1 MWHLLN
7 PLSEESRMSKSIYSY
22 VRDQWKVPSNNL
34 KALQKERL
42 VSYRREDAST
52 KIQRP
57 TRLDRA
63 RSLGYKAKQGYVLVR
78 TRIRRG
84 GMRKHAITS
93 GRRAKR
99 AGISKITV
107 GKNLQM
113 IAEERTSKKYP
124 NLEILNSYWVAEDGR
139 YKWYEVILVDPNHP
153 VILSDSKINW
163 ICNRAHKGR
172 VHRGLTSAG
181 KKSRGLMNKGKGAEK
196 LRPSKR
202 KHLVKHKQSRTPHP
216 PKKT

>member
-1 MWHLLN
+1 
-7 PLSEESRMSKSIYSY
+7 MSKSVYNY
-22 VRDQWKVPSNNL
+22 VGDQWRTPSKEH
-34 KALQKERL
+34 KAVQKERL
-42 VSYRREDAST
+42 LKYRRDDSTT
-52 KIQRP
+52 KIERP

-63 RSLGYKAKQGYVLVR
+63 RKLGYKAKQGYVLAR

-99 AGISKITV
+99 AGIAKITMR
-107 GKNLQM
+107 KNLQM

-139 YKWYEVILVDPNHP
+139 HKWYEMIMVDPNHP
-153 VILSDSKINW
+153 VIMADPKINW
-163 ICNRAHKGR
+163 ICNRAQKGR

-196 LRPSKR
+196 VRPSRR
-202 KHLVKHKQSRTPHP
+202 KHMSRNKQSRTPHP
-216 PKKT
+216 PRKS

>member
-1 MWHLLN
+1 
-7 PLSEESRMSKSIYSY
+7 MSKSIYNY
-22 VRDQWKVPSNNL
+22 IGDQWRSSSKEH
-34 KALQKERL
+34 KAVQKERL
-42 VSYRREDAST
+42 LKYRRDDSTT
-52 KIQRP
+52 KIERP

-63 RSLGYKAKQGYVLVR
+63 RKLGYKAKQGYVLAR

-93 GRRAKR
+93 GRIANR
-99 AGISKITV
+99 AGIAKITMR
-107 GKNLQM
+107 KNLQM

-139 YKWYEVILVDPNHP
+139 HKWYEMIMVDPNHP
-153 VILSDSKINW
+153 VIMADPKINW
-163 ICNRAHKGR
+163 ICNRAQKGR

-196 LRPSKR
+196 VRPSRR
-202 KHLVKHKQSRTPHP
+202 KHMSRNKQSRTPHP
-216 PKKT
+216 PRKS

>member
-1 MWHLLN
+1 
-7 PLSEESRMSKSIYSY
+7 MSKSIYNY
-22 VRDQWKVPSNNL
+22 IGDQWRSSSKEH
-34 KALQKERL
+34 KAVQKERL
-42 VSYRREDAST
+42 LKYRRDDSTT
-52 KIQRP
+52 KIERP

-63 RSLGYKAKQGYVLVR
+63 RKLGYKAKQGYVLAR

-99 AGISKITV
+99 AGIAKITMR
-107 GKNLQM
+107 KNLQM

-139 YKWYEVILVDPNHP
+139 HKWYEMIMVDPNHP
-153 VILSDSKINW
+153 VIMADPKINW
-163 ICNRAHKGR
+163 ICNRAQKGR

-196 LRPSKR
+196 VRPSRR
-202 KHLVKHKQSRTPHP
+202 KHMSRDKQSRTPHP
-216 PKKT
+216 PRKS

>member
-1 MWHLLN
+1 
-7 PLSEESRMSKSIYSY
+7 MSKSIYNY
-22 VRDQWKVPSNNL
+22 IGDQWRSSSKEH
-34 KALQKERL
+34 KAVQKERL
-42 VSYRREDAST
+42 LKYRRDDSTT
-52 KIQRP
+52 KIERP

-63 RSLGYKAKQGYVLVR
+63 RKLGYKAKQGYILAR

-99 AGISKITV
+99 AGIAKITMR
-107 GKNLQM
+107 KNLQM

-139 YKWYEVILVDPNHP
+139 HKWYEMIMVDPNHP
-153 VILSDSKINW
+153 VIMADPKINW
-163 ICNRAHKGR
+163 ICNRAQKGR

-196 LRPSKR
+196 VRPSRR
-202 KHLVKHKQSRTPHP
+202 KHMSRNKQSRTPHP
-216 PKKT
+216 PRKS

>member
-1 MWHLLN
+1 
-7 PLSEESRMSKSIYSY
+7 MSKSIYNY
-22 VRDQWKVPSNNL
+22 IGDQWRSSSKEH
-34 KALQKERL
+34 KAVQKERL
-42 VSYRREDAST
+42 LKYRRDDSTT
-52 KIQRP
+52 KIERP

-63 RSLGYKAKQGYVLVR
+63 RKLGYKAKQGYVLAR

-99 AGISKITV
+99 AGISKITMR
-107 GKNLQM
+107 KNLQM

-139 YKWYEVILVDPNHP
+139 HKWYEMIMVDPNHP
-153 VILSDSKINW
+153 VIMADPKINW
-163 ICNRAHKGR
+163 ICNRAQKGR

-196 LRPSKR
+196 VRPSRR
-202 KHLVKHKQSRTPHP
+202 KHMSRNKQSRTPHP
-216 PKKT
+216 PRKS

>member
-1 MWHLLN
+1 
-7 PLSEESRMSKSIYSY
+7 
-22 VRDQWKVPSNNL
+22 VGDQWRSPSKEH
-34 KALQKERL
+34 KAVQKERL
-42 VSYRREDAST
+42 LKYRREDSTT
-52 KIQRP
+52 KIERP

-63 RSLGYKAKQGYVLVR
+63 RKLGYKAKQGYILAR

-99 AGISKITV
+99 AGISKITMR
-107 GKNLQM
+107 KNLQM

-139 YKWYEVILVDPNHP
+139 HKWYEMIMVDPNHP
-153 VILSDSKINW
+153 VIMADPKINW
-163 ICNRAHKGR
+163 ICNRAQKGR

-196 LRPSKR
+196 IRPSRR
-202 KHLVKHKQSRTPHP
+202 KHMSRDKQSRTPHP
-216 PKKT
+216 PRKS

>member
-1 MWHLLN
+1 
-7 PLSEESRMSKSIYSY
+7 MSKSLYNY
-22 VRDQWKVPSNNL
+22 VRDQWKSPSGDL
-34 KALQKERL
+34 KALQKERI
-42 VSYRREDAST
+42 VKYRREDASV
-52 KIQRP
+52 KIERP
-57 TRLDRA
+57 TRIDRA
-63 RSLGYKAKQGYVLVR
+63 RALGFKAKQGYIIVR

-99 AGISKITV
+99 AGISKITM

-124 NLEILNSYWVAEDGR
+124 NLEVLNSYWVAEDGR
-139 YKWYEVILVDPNHP
+139 YKWYEMIMVDPNHP
-153 VILSDSKINW
+153 VIMADPKINW

-196 LRPSKR
+196 LRPSSH
-202 KHLVKHKQSRTPHP
+202 KHHAKTKQSRTPHP
-216 PKKT
+216 PRKT

>member
-1 MWHLLN
+1 
-7 PLSEESRMSKSIYSY
+7 MSKSIYNY
-22 VRDQWKVPSNNL
+22 IGDQWRSSSKEH
-34 KALQKERL
+34 KAVQKERL
-42 VSYRREDAST
+42 LKYRRDDSTT
-52 KIQRP
+52 KIERP

-63 RSLGYKAKQGYVLVR
+63 RKLGYKAKQGYVLAR

-99 AGISKITV
+99 AGIAKITMR
-107 GKNLQM
+107 KNLQM

-139 YKWYEVILVDPNHP
+139 HKWYEMIMVDPNHP
-153 VILSDSKINW
+153 VIMADPKINW
-163 ICNRAHKGR
+163 ICNRAQKGR

-196 LRPSKR
+196 VRPSRR
-202 KHLVKHKQSRTPHP
+202 KHMSRNKQSRTPHP
-216 PKKT
+216 PRKS

>member
-1 MWHLLN
+1 
-7 PLSEESRMSKSIYSY
+7 MSKSIYNY
-22 VRDQWKVPSNNL
+22 IGDQWRSSSKEH
-34 KALQKERL
+34 KAVQKERL
-42 VSYRREDAST
+42 LKYRRDDSTT
-52 KIQRP
+52 KIERP

-63 RSLGYKAKQGYVLVR
+63 RKLGYKAKQGYILAR

-99 AGISKITV
+99 AGIAKITMR
-107 GKNLQM
+107 KNLQM

-139 YKWYEVILVDPNHP
+139 HKWYEMIMVDPNHP
-153 VILSDSKINW
+153 VIMADPKINW
-163 ICNRAHKGR
+163 ICNRAQKGR

-196 LRPSKR
+196 IRPSRR
-202 KHLVKHKQSRTPHP
+202 KHMSRNKQSRTPHP
-216 PKKT
+216 PRKS

>member
-1 MWHLLN
+1 
-7 PLSEESRMSKSIYSY
+7 MSKSIYNY
-22 VRDQWKVPSNNL
+22 VGDQWRSPSKEH
-34 KALQKERL
+34 KAVQKERL
-42 VSYRREDAST
+42 LKYRREDSTT
-52 KIQRP
+52 KIERP

-63 RSLGYKAKQGYVLVR
+63 RKLGYKAKQGYILAR

-99 AGISKITV
+99 AGISKITMR
-107 GKNLQM
+107 KNLQM
-113 IAEERTSKKYP
+113 IAEERASKKYP

-139 YKWYEVILVDPNHP
+139 HKWYEMIMVDPNHP
-153 VILSDSKINW
+153 VIMADPKINW
-163 ICNRAHKGR
+163 ICNRAQKGR

-196 LRPSKR
+196 IRPSRR
-202 KHLVKHKQSRTPHP
+202 KHMSRDKQSRTPHP
-216 PKKT
+216 PRKS

>member
-1 MWHLLN
+1 MG
-7 PLSEESRMSKSIYSY
+7 
-22 VRDQWKVPSNNL
+22 DQWRSPSKEH
-34 KALQKERL
+34 KAVQKERL
-42 VSYRREDAST
+42 LKYRREDSTT
-52 KIQRP
+52 KIERP

-63 RSLGYKAKQGYVLVR
+63 RKLGYKAKQGYILAR

-99 AGISKITV
+99 AGISKITMR
-107 GKNLQM
+107 KNLQM

-139 YKWYEVILVDPNHP
+139 HKWYEMIMVDPNHP
-153 VILSDSKINW
+153 VIMADPKINW
-163 ICNRAHKGR
+163 ICNRAQKGR

-196 LRPSKR
+196 IRPSRR
-202 KHLVKHKQSRTPHP
+202 KHMSRDKQSRTPHP
-216 PKKT
+216 PRKS

>member
-1 MWHLLN
+1 
-7 PLSEESRMSKSIYSY
+7 MSKSIYNY
-22 VRDQWKVPSNNL
+22 IGDQWRSSSKEH
-34 KALQKERL
+34 KAVQKERL
-42 VSYRREDAST
+42 LKYRRDDSTT
-52 KIQRP
+52 KIERP

-63 RSLGYKAKQGYVLVR
+63 RKLGYKAKQGYILAR

-99 AGISKITV
+99 TGISKITM

-139 YKWYEVILVDPNHP
+139 HKWYEMIMVDPNHP
-153 VILSDSKINW
+153 VIMADPKINW
-163 ICNRAHKGR
+163 ICNRAQKGR

-196 LRPSKR
+196 IRPSRR
-202 KHLVKHKQSRTPHP
+202 KHMSRDKQSRTPHP
-216 PKKT
+216 PRKS

>member
-1 MWHLLN
+1 
-7 PLSEESRMSKSIYSY
+7 MSKSIYNY
-22 VRDQWKVPSNNL
+22 VGDLWRSQSKEH
-34 KALQKERL
+34 KAVQKERL
-42 VSYRREDAST
+42 LKYRREDSTT
-52 KIQRP
+52 KIERP

-63 RSLGYKAKQGYVLVR
+63 RKLGYKAKQGYILAR

-99 AGISKITV
+99 TGISKITMR
-107 GKNLQM
+107 KNLQM

-139 YKWYEVILVDPNHP
+139 HKWYEMIMVDPNHP
-153 VILSDSKINW
+153 VIMADSKINW
-163 ICNRAHKGR
+163 ICNRAQKSR

-196 LRPSKR
+196 IRPSRR
-202 KHLVKHKQSRTPHP
+202 KHMSRDKQSRTPHP
-216 PKKT
+216 PRKS

>member
-1 MWHLLN
+1 
-7 PLSEESRMSKSIYSY
+7 MSKSIYNY
-22 VRDQWKVPSNNL
+22 VGDQWRSPSKEH
-34 KALQKERL
+34 KAVQKERL
-42 VSYRREDAST
+42 LKYRREDSTT
-52 KIQRP
+52 KIERP

-63 RSLGYKAKQGYVLVR
+63 RKLGYKAKQGYILAR

-99 AGISKITV
+99 AGISKITMR
-107 GKNLQM
+107 KNIQM

-139 YKWYEVILVDPNHP
+139 HKWYEMIMVDPNHP
-153 VILSDSKINW
+153 VIMADPKINW
-163 ICNRAHKGR
+163 ICNRAQKGR

-196 LRPSKR
+196 IRPSRR
-202 KHLVKHKQSRTPHP
+202 KHMSRNKLSRTPHP
-216 PKKT
+216 PRKS